1 MQQLPE
7 STLQLSKQQTIKS
20 EPDTGFFALQINKNG
35 KDLRS
40 QETFDL
46 IDSMNAGSRLQ
57 ASNNLNPSRA

>member
-1 MQQLPE
+1 MHQLPE

-20 EPDTGFFALQINKNG
+20 EPDAGFFALKMNKNG

-46 IDSMNAGSRLQ
+46 IDSMNAGPRL
-57 ASNNLNPSRA
+57 